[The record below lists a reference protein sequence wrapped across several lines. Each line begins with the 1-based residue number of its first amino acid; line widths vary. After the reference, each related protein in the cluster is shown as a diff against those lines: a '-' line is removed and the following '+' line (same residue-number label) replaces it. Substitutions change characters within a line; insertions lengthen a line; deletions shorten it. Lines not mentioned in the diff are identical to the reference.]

1 MDRVRVNVPAS
12 TTNLGPG
19 FDVLGMA
26 LKLYN
31 TVEVE
36 VSAYGGGRPCIPPF
50 AQAFSKSLSSLR
62 IEIEGEGADVLPRDE
77 SNLVYRAAK
86 RVFERA
92 GEKPPPMAI
101 RLTNRIPL
109 ARGLGSSGTAI
120 IGGLMAA
127 SIISGAAL
135 TQDDI
140 LNIAAAMDGHPDN
153 VAASIFGGVVIAS
166 PTDQG
171 VVCMKFLPPKPVD
184 VVIVVPDF
192 HLLTSDARSILP
204 ASVDLQTAVFNISRT
219 SLLVAA
225 LTTGDFRLFG
235 IVMDDK
241 LHQPYR
247 EKLIPGMRDV
257 FQAARSVNEKV
268 AVALSGAGPSI
279 VAFCTGNSTEIGKR
293 MQQAF
298 LRNGINS
305 RVMILNI
312 DEEGAVAL

>member
-1 MDRVRVNVPAS
+1 MEICMSKVRVNIPAS

-26 LKLYN
+26 LKLHN
-31 TVEVE
+31 TVEME
-36 VSAYGGGRPCIPPF
+36 VCASGF
-50 AQAFSKSLSSLR
+50 R
-62 IEIEGEGADVLPRDE
+62 IEIEGEGADILPRDE
-77 SNLVYRAAK
+77 NNLVYRAAK
-86 RVFERA
+86 LVFERA
-92 GEKPPPMAI
+92 GGKPLPMVI

-127 SIISGAAL
+127 NIISSAHL
-135 TQDDI
+135 TRDDI
-140 LNIAAAMDGHPDN
+140 LDMAAAMDGHPDN

-166 PTDQG
+166 PTERG
-171 VVCMKFLPPKPVD
+171 VICMKLLPPKPVD

-192 HLLTSDARSILP
+192 HLLTSDARAVLP
-204 ASVDLQTAVFNISRT
+204 ASVDLQTAVFNIGRA
-219 SLLVAA
+219 SLLVSA
-225 LTTGDFRLFG
+225 LATGDFRLLG
-235 IVMDDK
+235 IAADDK

-257 FQAARSVNEKV
+257 FRAAKSADGNV

-279 VAFCTGNSTEIGKR
+279 VAFCTDNSARIGESMR
-293 MQQAF
+293 QAF
-298 LRNGINS
+298 LKHNVNS

-312 DEEGAVAL
+312 DEEGAMIS